1 MSVIIAKSMGSWMW
15 TCQTLVDKKGNGNY
29 EKCGHA
35 GMAETDRAASEAY
48 EKHKKS
54 TRGH

>member
-15 TCQTLVDKKGNGNY
+15 TCQTRVDRRGDGHY
-29 EKCGHA
+29 EKCGYA
-35 GMAETDRAASEAY
+35 EMAETDRAALEAY